1 MRHAPR
7 RLYENIGAKSRTR
20 LSDVDIAEPL
30 GYCSGQMSRTTIT
43 RRGLGTLFLFCALAV
58 ADEAHAV
65 TSVGRLAERA
75 ATCDKRLQQSSELR
89 KFRAN
94 WERCIQRYAE
104 VVAASPDAHAKWSA
118 LKRQAELAQELAR
131 RSGRRDDARIAEQLL
146 TRLTSESPGATPPA
160 SAPPPVRV
168 VIDPGHGGK
177 DPGTVGANGIQ
188 EKEVVL
194 DVAKRLHKL
203 LAPRTQIEPFMTR
216 TDDQFVSLQDRTA
229 IAQQRGADL
238 FVSIHVNSS
247 PRKDT
252 RGLEVYVLGHASD
265 ADAGATAARENE
277 EPGDGAVDVTS
288 LIQSMLGDLSNTRR
302 EEQSLELADVLR
314 QSVIRRVEG
323 RYDLVDLGIKRAP
336 FYVLLNAGVP
346 SILSELAFLSN
357 AEDAARLRR
366 PEFRQLIAEALAAGI
381 VKYAASSVFAR
392 SN

>member
-1 MRHAPR
+1 
-7 RLYENIGAKSRTR
+7 
-20 LSDVDIAEPL
+20 
-30 GYCSGQMSRTTIT
+30 MSRPTIT
-43 RRGLGTLFLFCALAV
+43 RRLLGSLLVFCALAV
-58 ADEAHAV
+58 AYQAHAV
-65 TSVGRLAERA
+65 SSVDRLGERA
-75 ATCDKRLQQSSELR
+75 AACDKRLQQSSELR

-94 WERCIQRYAE
+94 WERCIHRYAE
-104 VVAASPDAHAKWSA
+104 VVAASSDARVKWSA

-131 RSGRRDDARIAEQLL
+131 RSGRRDDAQIAEQLL
-146 TRLTSESPGATPPA
+146 TRLAVESPDAAPQA

-177 DPGTVGANGIQ
+177 DPGTVGANGVQ

-203 LAPRTQIEPFMTR
+203 LAPRAQIEPFMTR

-229 IAQQRGADL
+229 VAQQRGADL

-247 PRKDT
+247 PRRDT
-252 RGLEVYVLGHASD
+252 KGLEVYVLGHASD
-265 ADAGATAARENE
+265 ADAGATAAREND

-314 QSVIRRVEG
+314 QSVIRKVEG

-381 VKYAASSVFAR
+381 VKYAASSVLAR